1 MAIYGTMRTKIP
13 RERIAVCI
21 GTNGETKKHVEDVT
35 HTKITIDSA
44 DGAVLVEST
53 PQTEDPLAVW
63 RARDIVLA
71 IGRGFSPKR
80 AFELLDEDMI
90 LEVIFLD
97 QSANTPKA
105 LKRIR
110 GRLIGERGKT
120 RRIIEEFTGTS
131 LSIYGHSVSL
141 IGTIERVNV
150 AKEAVQMLLKGLP
163 HKSVYSFLDRKQRE
177 LKKAE
182 LSLWKPVSDFNL

>member
-1 MAIYGTMRTKIP
+1 MGIHGTMRTKIP

-21 GTNGETKKHVEDVT
+21 GTNGETKKHIEEST

-44 DGAVLVEST
+44 DGNVLVEST
-53 PQTEDPLAVW
+53 PKTDDPLAVW
-63 RARDIVLA
+63 RARDIILA

-80 AFELLDEDMI
+80 ALKLLDEDMF
-90 LEVIFLD
+90 LEVIFID
-97 QSANTPKA
+97 ESASTQKA

-120 RRIIEEFTGTS
+120 RRIIEEMTGVA
-131 LSIYGHSVSL
+131 LSIYGHSVAI
-141 IGTIERVNV
+141 IGTIERTNA
-150 AKEAVQMLLKGLP
+150 AKEAVQMLLKGMP

-182 LSLWKPVSDFNL
+182 FSLWKPVEDIY

>member
-13 RERIAVCI
+13 CERIAVCI
-21 GTNGETKKHVEDVT
+21 GTNGATKKHIEDVT

-44 DGAVLVEST
+44 DGNVLVEST
-53 PQTEDPLAVW
+53 PDTEDPLAVW
-63 RARDIVLA
+63 RARDIMLA

-80 AFELLDEDMI
+80 AFQLFDEDII

-97 QSANTPKA
+97 ESASTPKA

-120 RRIIEEFTGTS
+120 RRIIEEFMT
-131 LSIYGHSVSL
+131 
-141 IGTIERVNV
+141 VNFPIF
-150 AKEAVQMLLKGLP
+150 MLEKDAEDIRYP
-163 HKSVYSFLDRKQRE
+163 E
-177 LKKAE
+177 KK
-182 LSLWKPVSDFNL
+182 

>member
-1 MAIYGTMRTKIP
+1 M
-13 RERIAVCI
+13 
-21 GTNGETKKHVEDVT
+21 
-35 HTKITIDSA
+35 
-44 DGAVLVEST
+44 
-53 PQTEDPLAVW
+53 
-63 RARDIVLA
+63 LA

-80 AFELLDEDMI
+80 AFQLFDEDMI
-90 LEVIFLD
+90 FEVIFLD
-97 QSANTPKA
+97 DSTSTPKA

-141 IGTIERVNV
+141 IGTLERVNV
-150 AKEAVQMLLKGLP
+150 AKEAVQMLLKGMP
-163 HKSVYSFLDRKQRE
+163 HKSVYSFLDRKRRE

-182 LSLWKPVSDFNL
+182 LSLWKPASDFSS

>member
-1 MAIYGTMRTKIP
+1 MAIYGTMRAKIP

-21 GTNGETKKHVEDVT
+21 GTNGETKKRIEDVT
-35 HTKITIDSA
+35 RTKITIDSA
-44 DGAVLVEST
+44 DGNILVEST
-53 PQTEDPLAVW
+53 MDTEDPLAVW
-63 RARDIVLA
+63 RARDIMLA

-80 AFELLDEDMI
+80 AFQLFDEDMI

-97 QSANTPKA
+97 ASANTPKT

-141 IGTIERVNV
+141 IGTLERVHV
-150 AKEAVQMLLKGLP
+150 AKEAVQMLLKGMP
-163 HKSVYSFLDRKQRE
+163 HKSVYSFLDRKRRE

-182 LSLWKPVSDFNL
+182 LSLWKPASDFSS

>member
-1 MAIYGTMRTKIP
+1 MAIYGTMRARIP

-21 GTNGETKKHVEDVT
+21 GKNGETKKHIEDAT
-35 HTKITIDSA
+35 STKITIDST
-44 DGAVLVEST
+44 DGTVLVEST
-53 PQTEDPLAVW
+53 PETEDPLAVW
-63 RARDIVLA
+63 RARDIMLA

-80 AFELLDEDMI
+80 AFQLFDEDMI
-90 LEVIFLD
+90 LEIIFVDELA
-97 QSANTPKA
+97 STPKA

-131 LSIYGHSVSL
+131 LSIYGHSASI
-141 IGTIERVNV
+141 IGTIERVKA
-150 AKEAVQMLLKGLP
+150 AKDAVQMLLKGMP
-163 HKSVYSFLDRKQRE
+163 HKSVYSFLDRKRRE

-182 LSLWKPVSDFNL
+182 LSLWKPASDMY

>member
-1 MAIYGTMRTKIP
+1 MRTKIP

-21 GTNGETKKHVEDVT
+21 GTNGETKKHVEDAT

-80 AFELLDEDMI
+80 AFKLFDEDMI
-90 LEVIFLD
+90 LEIIFLD
-97 QSANTPKA
+97 AAANTPKA

-110 GRLIGERGKT
+110 GRLIGEHGKT
-120 RRIIEEFTGTS
+120 RKIIEEFTGTS
-131 LSIYGHSVSL
+131 LSIYGHSVSI
-141 IGTIERVNV
+141 IGTLERVNA
-150 AKEAVQMLLKGLP
+150 AKEAVQMLLKGMP

-182 LSLWKPVSDFNL
+182 LSLWKPATDFNI

>member
-1 MAIYGTMRTKIP
+1 MSQYGTMHTKIP

-21 GTNGETKKHVEDVT
+21 GKEGEVKKHIEDVT
-35 HTKITIDSA
+35 RTKITIGSL
-44 DGAVLVEST
+44 DGNVLVEST
-53 PQTEDPLAVW
+53 PETEDPLAVW
-63 RARDIVLA
+63 RARDIMLA

-80 AFELLDEDMI
+80 AFQLFDEDII

-97 QSANTPKA
+97 ESASTPKA

-120 RRIIEEFTGTS
+120 RRIIEEFTGVS

-141 IGTIERVNV
+141 IGTIERVTV
-150 AKEAVQMLLKGLP
+150 AKEAVQMLRKGMP
-163 HKSVYSFLDRKQRE
+163 HKSVYSFLDRKRRE

-182 LSLWKPVSDFNL
+182 MSLWKPASDFSI

>member
-44 DGAVLVEST
+44 DGTVLVEST

-80 AFELLDEDMI
+80 AFKLLDEDMI

-97 QSANTPKA
+97 ASANTPKA

-120 RRIIEEFTGTS
+120 RRIIEEFTGAS
-131 LSIYGHSVSL
+131 LSIFGHSVAI
-141 IGTIERVNV
+141 IGTIERVTV
-150 AKEAVQMLLKGLP
+150 AKEAIQMILKGMP
-163 HKSVYSFLDRKQRE
+163 HKSVYSFLDRKKRE

-182 LSLWKPVSDFNL
+182 LSLWKPASDFNL

>member
-1 MAIYGTMRTKIP
+1 MGVHGTMRTKIP

-21 GTNGETKKHVEDVT
+21 GTNGETKKHIEEST

-44 DGAVLVEST
+44 DGNVLVEST
-53 PQTEDPLAVW
+53 PKTDDPLAVW
-63 RARDIVLA
+63 RARDIILA

-80 AFELLDEDMI
+80 ALKLLDEDMF
-90 LEVIFLD
+90 LEVIFID
-97 QSANTPKA
+97 ESASTQKA
-105 LKRIR
+105 LKRVR

-120 RRIIEEFTGTS
+120 RRIIEEMTGVA
-131 LSIYGHSVSL
+131 LSIYGHSVAI
-141 IGTIERVNV
+141 IGTIERTNA
-150 AKEAVQMLLKGLP
+150 AKEAVQMLLKGMP

-182 LSLWKPVSDFNL
+182 FSLWKPVEDIY

>member
-1 MAIYGTMRTKIP
+1 MGIHGTMRTKIP

-21 GTNGETKKHVEDVT
+21 GTNGETKKHIEEST

-44 DGAVLVEST
+44 DGNVLVEST
-53 PQTEDPLAVW
+53 PKTDDPLAVW
-63 RARDIVLA
+63 RARDIILA

-80 AFELLDEDMI
+80 ALKLLDEDMF
-90 LEVIFLD
+90 LEVIFID
-97 QSANTPKA
+97 ESASTQKA
-105 LKRIR
+105 LKRVR

-120 RRIIEEFTGTS
+120 RRIIEEMTGVA
-131 LSIYGHSVSL
+131 LSIYGHSVAI
-141 IGTIERVNV
+141 IGTIERTNA
-150 AKEAVQMLLKGLP
+150 AKEAVQMLLKGMP

-182 LSLWKPVSDFNL
+182 FSLWKPVEDIY